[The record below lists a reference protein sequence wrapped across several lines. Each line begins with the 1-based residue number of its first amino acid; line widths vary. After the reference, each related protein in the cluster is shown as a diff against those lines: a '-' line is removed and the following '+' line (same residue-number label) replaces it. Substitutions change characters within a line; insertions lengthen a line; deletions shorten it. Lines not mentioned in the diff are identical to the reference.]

1 MSEIFF
7 YITTAVYL
15 VATLL
20 YSAYLFARKDKLL
33 TIAQFAIGTGF
44 VFHTATIAGRWL
56 ATGHTPVTSFHD
68 SLTFFSWITV
78 ALFLLLLI
86 KYKPKVL
93 GAFVSPFALLLLI
106 TASLL
111 PKQIVPL
118 SPVLESYWLPVHV
131 ILAFLGNAF
140 FALAFFLGIM
150 YIIQDRYLKS
160 RKLKGIYFV
169 LPSLETLDELNY
181 KCLQYGF
188 PLLTAAI
195 ITGAIWSE
203 YAIGSYWE
211 WKHRQV
217 WSLIT
222 WFLYAALL
230 HGRLTAG
237 WRGRKAA
244 ILSAVAFLSLIG
256 SFFIINILSGGAHG
270 LVR

>member
-1 MSEIFF
+1 VSEIFF

-20 YSAYLFARKDKLL
+20 YSAYLFARKDRLL
-33 TIAQFAIGTGF
+33 TIAQVAISTGF
-44 VFHTATIAGRWL
+44 AFHTATIASRWL
-56 ATGHTPVTSFHD
+56 ASGRTPVTSFHD

-140 FALAFFLGIM
+140 
-150 YIIQDRYLKS
+150 
-160 RKLKGIYFV
+160 
-169 LPSLETLDELNY
+169 
-181 KCLQYGF
+181 
-188 PLLTAAI
+188 
-195 ITGAIWSE
+195 
-203 YAIGSYWE
+203 
-211 WKHRQV
+211 
-217 WSLIT
+217 
-222 WFLYAALL
+222 
-230 HGRLTAG
+230 
-237 WRGRKAA
+237 
-244 ILSAVAFLSLIG
+244 
-256 SFFIINILSGGAHG
+256 
-270 LVR
+270 